1 MFFKFYMEDKQ
12 EYIEVL
18 GARAHNL
25 KNIDVKIRSKLWAVR
40 HEWPSG
46 EKFTF
51 NCYRH
56 WDTLV
61 VRDTEDRSGHFL
73 HIK

>member
-1 MFFKFYMEDKQ
+1 MTSFQKPETYNMMIKI
-12 EYIEVL
+12 IEFL
-18 GARAHNL
+18 TK